1 MKSFERMKN
10 LTKRK
15 VMLSALFFLILLGGC
30 KKKGNIVPAFDNPPV
45 GLNYTDTISLKLETL
60 TDDSVLSSIA
70 AYNLLGKYNDPVF
83 GITQAG
89 FYTQVRLTGN
99 SVDFGTN
106 VVLDSV
112 ILALDYQSLYGSET
126 DPLNIKVYE
135 ISDDLYPDSSYY
147 SNHYL
152 NILSEIASY
161 TFVPAIND
169 SVSVGGEK
177 TTPHLRIPLSSAF
190 GQKLLNAGGTTDLE
204 NNDNFLEFM
213 KGLYVAMDSSQTFA
227 QGTGSIV
234 SFDLL
239 SAVSGLT
246 IYYTNTD
253 SAQQYQYTFV
263 VNSECAKYNVFNH
276 DYTGTEVEQAF
287 NQTEIFDTAYNYL
300 QGAAG
305 LQVKINFPYIESLKN
320 QNLLINKVE
329 LVIPVEN
336 NKIGNYPVPDNIT
349 VSKLNENGELEFLP
363 DFLEGVTY
371 FGGNYDE
378 INQEYVLNISRH
390 VQELINGKEND
401 YGLLVKVSGASIYP
415 NRVVLGAPNNPN
427 KKVTLRVYYTK

>member
-1 MKSFERMKN
+1 M
-10 LTKRK
+10 
-15 VMLSALFFLILLGGC
+15 V
-30 KKKGNIVPAFDNPPV
+30 
-45 GLNYTDTISLKLETL
+45 DT
-60 TDDSVLSSIA
+60 
-70 AYNLLGKYNDPVF
+70 
-83 GITQAG
+83 Q
-89 FYTQVRLTGN
+89 
-99 SVDFGTN
+99 
-106 VVLDSV
+106 
-112 ILALDYQSLYGSET
+112 
-126 DPLNIKVYE
+126 
-135 ISDDLYPDSSYY
+135 
-147 SNHYL
+147 
-152 NILSEIASY
+152 
-161 TFVPAIND
+161 
-169 SVSVGGEK
+169 
-177 TTPHLRIPLSSAF
+177 
-190 GQKLLNAGGTTDLE
+190 
-204 NNDNFLEFM
+204 
-213 KGLYVAMDSSQTFA
+213 
-227 QGTGSIV
+227 
-234 SFDLL
+234 
-239 SAVSGLT
+239 
-246 IYYTNTD
+246 
-253 SAQQYQYTFV
+253 
-263 VNSECAKYNVFNH
+263 YNVFNH